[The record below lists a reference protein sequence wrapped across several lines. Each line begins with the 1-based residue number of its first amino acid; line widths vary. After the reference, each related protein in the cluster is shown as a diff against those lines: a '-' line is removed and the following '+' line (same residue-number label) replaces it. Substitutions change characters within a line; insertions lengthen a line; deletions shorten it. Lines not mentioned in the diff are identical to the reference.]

1 MITFIIY
8 LLSFMALLGVL
19 VTIHE
24 YGHFI
29 VARLCKVHVQRF
41 SLGMG
46 PVMYTKMDKHGTEF
60 ALSLLPLGGYVSMI
74 TNKLIEVEPEIKE
87 TLSDEQLKNTFD
99 SKPKWQRA
107 SIMFAG
113 PLANF
118 LLSIFIFSIIFLNT
132 PDPQSV
138 TVIKDQNSSIIFKS
152 DGEFI
157 LPGDQIKSINSV
169 NINDPKDINLELL
182 SYAGYSGYID
192 LGLKR
197 NDINNLVNVSIQVA
211 DYLPTSESQSDP
223 LGYLGLTVEN
233 KMKPIVGQIVSGG
246 AAELAGL
253 KPNDV
258 IKRIDTQKINYAS
271 DLRAAVLT
279 IPNSTALFNIERN
292 GELIQIPVRIQSL
305 LDSEG
310 KEYGAIGIAFGTT
323 RSLSQAVSKGVFETY
338 NLSKKTLQF
347 IGKMLTG
354 NMGTENL
361 SGPIGIAEMAGNTAQ
376 AGLLP
381 FMYLMALLSISLAVL
396 NLLPIPVLDGGQ
408 LTLLG
413 IEAIRGKPLSEKVE
427 NYIYS
432 GGAILV
438 GMLMIFAVFNDVSRF
453 F

>member
-1 MITFIIY
+1 
-8 LLSFMALLGVL
+8 MALLGVL

-46 PVMYTKMDKHGTEF
+46 PVMYTKLDQHGTEF

-87 TLSDEQLKNTFD
+87 TLTDEQLKNTFD

-132 PDPQSV
+132 PDPQAV
-138 TVIKDQNSSIIFKS
+138 TVVKDHSSSIIFKN
-152 DGEFI
+152 DGQSI
-157 LPGDQIKSINSV
+157 VAGDEIKSINSV
-169 NINDPKDINLELL
+169 EINDPKDINLELL

-197 NDINNLVNVSIQVA
+197 NGIDRQLNVSIQVT
-211 DYLPTSESQSDP
+211 DYLPTSESQSNP

-233 KMKPIVGQIVSGG
+233 KMMPIVGQIVSGG
-246 AAELAGL
+246 AAESAGL
-253 KPNDV
+253 KPND
-258 IKRIDTQKINYAS
+258 IIRKIDNQKIQYAS
-271 DLRAAVLT
+271 DLRAAVSM
-279 IPNSTALFNIERN
+279 IPNSTALFNIERE
-292 GELIQIPVRIQSL
+292 GELIQLPVKIQSQ
-305 LDSEG
+305 LDNEG
-310 KEYGAIGIAFGTT
+310 KEYGAIGIAFGTS
-323 RSLSQAVSKGVFETY
+323 RSLSQAVSKGIFETY

-381 FMYLMALLSISLAVL
+381 FLYLMALLSISLAVL

-413 IEAIRGKPLSEKVE
+413 LEALRGKPLSEKVE

>member
-1 MITFIIY
+1 
-8 LLSFMALLGVL
+8 MALLGVL

-46 PVMYTKMDKHGTEF
+46 PVMYTKLDKHGTEF

-87 TLSDEQLKNTFD
+87 TLTDEQLKNTFD

-132 PDPQSV
+132 PDPQAV
-138 TVIKDQNSSIIFKS
+138 TVVKDQSSSIIFKN
-152 DGEFI
+152 DGQSI
-157 LPGDQIKSINSV
+157 VAGDEIKSINSV
-169 NINDPKDINLELL
+169 AINDPKDINLELL

-197 NDINNLVNVSIQVA
+197 NGIDSQLNVSIQVT
-211 DYLPTSESQSDP
+211 DYLPTSESQSNP

-233 KMKPIVGQIVSGG
+233 KMMPIVGQIVSGG
-246 AAELAGL
+246 AAESAGL
-253 KPNDV
+253 KPND
-258 IKRIDTQKINYAS
+258 IIRKIDNQKIQYAS
-271 DLRAAVLT
+271 DLRAAVSM
-279 IPNSTALFNIERN
+279 IPNSTALFNIERE
-292 GELIQIPVRIQSL
+292 GELIQLPVKIQSQ
-305 LDSEG
+305 LDNEG
-310 KEYGAIGIAFGTT
+310 KEYGAIGIAFGTS
-323 RSLSQAVSKGVFETY
+323 RSLSQAVSKGIFETY

-381 FMYLMALLSISLAVL
+381 FLYLMALLSISLAVL

-413 IEAIRGKPLSEKVE
+413 LEALRGKPLSEKVE

-438 GMLMIFAVFNDVSRF
+438 GMLMILAVFNDVSRF

>member
-1 MITFIIY
+1 
-8 LLSFMALLGVL
+8 MALLGVL

-46 PVMYTKMDKHGTEF
+46 PVMYTKLDKHGTEF

-87 TLSDEQLKNTFD
+87 TLTDEQLKNTFD

-132 PDPQSV
+132 PDPQAV
-138 TVIKDQNSSIIFKS
+138 TVVKDQSSSIIFKN
-152 DGEFI
+152 DGQSI
-157 LPGDQIKSINSV
+157 VAGDEIKSINSV
-169 NINDPKDINLELL
+169 AINEPKDINLELL

-197 NDINNLVNVSIQVA
+197 NGIDSQLNVSIQVT
-211 DYLPTSESQSDP
+211 DYLPTSESQSNP

-233 KMKPIVGQIVSGG
+233 KMMPIVGQIVSGG
-246 AAELAGL
+246 AAESAGL
-253 KPNDV
+253 KPND
-258 IKRIDTQKINYAS
+258 IIRKIDNQKIQYAS
-271 DLRAAVLT
+271 DLRAAVSM
-279 IPNSTALFNIERN
+279 IPNSTALFNIERE
-292 GELIQIPVRIQSL
+292 GELIQLPVKIQSQ
-305 LDSEG
+305 LDNEG
-310 KEYGAIGIAFGTT
+310 KEYGAIGIAFGTS
-323 RSLSQAVSKGVFETY
+323 RSLSQAVSKGIFETY

-381 FMYLMALLSISLAVL
+381 FLYLMALLSISLAVL

-413 IEAIRGKPLSEKVE
+413 LEALRGKPLSEKVE

>member
-1 MITFIIY
+1 
-8 LLSFMALLGVL
+8 
-19 VTIHE
+19 
-24 YGHFI
+24 
-29 VARLCKVHVQRF
+29 
-41 SLGMG
+41 
-46 PVMYTKMDKHGTEF
+46 
-60 ALSLLPLGGYVSMI
+60 
-74 TNKLIEVEPEIKE
+74 
-87 TLSDEQLKNTFD
+87 
-99 SKPKWQRA
+99 
-107 SIMFAG
+107 MFAG

-132 PDPQSV
+132 PDPQAV
-138 TVIKDQNSSIIFKS
+138 TVVKDQSSSIIFKN
-152 DGEFI
+152 DGQSI
-157 LPGDQIKSINSV
+157 VAGDEIKSINSV
-169 NINDPKDINLELL
+169 AINDPKDINLELL

-197 NDINNLVNVSIQVA
+197 NGIDSQLNVSIQVT
-211 DYLPTSESQSDP
+211 DYLPTSESQSNP

-233 KMKPIVGQIVSGG
+233 KMMPIVGQIVSGG
-246 AAELAGL
+246 AAESAGL
-253 KPNDV
+253 KPND
-258 IKRIDTQKINYAS
+258 IIRKIDNQKIQYAS
-271 DLRAAVLT
+271 DLRAAVSM
-279 IPNSTALFNIERN
+279 IPNSTALFNIERE
-292 GELIQIPVRIQSL
+292 GELIQLPVKIQSQ
-305 LDSEG
+305 LDNEG
-310 KEYGAIGIAFGTT
+310 KEYGAIGIAFGTS
-323 RSLSQAVSKGVFETY
+323 RSLSQAVSKGIFETY

-381 FMYLMALLSISLAVL
+381 FLYLMALLSISLAVL

-413 IEAIRGKPLSEKVE
+413 LEALRGKPLSEKVE

>member
-1 MITFIIY
+1 
-8 LLSFMALLGVL
+8 MALLGVL

-46 PVMYTKMDKHGTEF
+46 PVMYTKLDKHGTEF

-87 TLSDEQLKNTFD
+87 TLTDEQLKNTFD

-132 PDPQSV
+132 PDPQAV
-138 TVIKDQNSSIIFKS
+138 TVVKDQSSSIIFKN
-152 DGEFI
+152 DGQSI
-157 LPGDQIKSINSV
+157 VAGDEIKSINSV
-169 NINDPKDINLELL
+169 VINDPKDINLELL

-197 NDINNLVNVSIQVA
+197 NGIDSQLNVSIQVT
-211 DYLPTSESQSDP
+211 DYLPTSESQSNP

-233 KMKPIVGQIVSGG
+233 KMMPIVGQIVSGG
-246 AAELAGL
+246 AAESAGL
-253 KPNDV
+253 KPND
-258 IKRIDTQKINYAS
+258 IIRKIDNQKIQYAS
-271 DLRAAVLT
+271 DLRAAVSM
-279 IPNSTALFNIERN
+279 IPNSTALFNIERE
-292 GELIQIPVRIQSL
+292 GELIQLPVKIQSQ
-305 LDSEG
+305 LDNEG
-310 KEYGAIGIAFGTT
+310 KEYGAIGIAFGTS
-323 RSLSQAVSKGVFETY
+323 RSLSQAVSKGIFETY

-381 FMYLMALLSISLAVL
+381 FLYLMALLSISLAVL

-413 IEAIRGKPLSEKVE
+413 LEALRGKPLSEKVE

>member
-1 MITFIIY
+1 
-8 LLSFMALLGVL
+8 MALLGVL

-169 NINDPKDINLELL
+169 KINDPKDINLELL

-197 NDINNLVNVSIQVA
+197 NDINNLVNVSIQVT
-211 DYLPTSESQSDP
+211 DYLPTSESQSNP

>member
-46 PVMYTKMDKHGTEF
+46 PVMYTKLDKHGTEF

-87 TLSDEQLKNTFD
+87 ILTDEQLKNTFD

-132 PDPQSV
+132 PDPQAV
-138 TVIKDQNSSIIFKS
+138 TVVKDQSSSIIFKN
-152 DGEFI
+152 DGQSI
-157 LPGDQIKSINSV
+157 VAGDEIKSINSV
-169 NINDPKDINLELL
+169 AINDPKDINLELL

-197 NDINNLVNVSIQVA
+197 NGIDSQLNVSIQVT
-211 DYLPTSESQSDP
+211 DYLPTSESQSNP

-233 KMKPIVGQIVSGG
+233 KMMPIVGQIVSGG
-246 AAELAGL
+246 AAESAGL
-253 KPNDV
+253 KPND
-258 IKRIDTQKINYAS
+258 IIRKIDNQKIQYAS
-271 DLRAAVLT
+271 DLRAAVSM
-279 IPNSTALFNIERN
+279 IPNSTALFNIERE
-292 GELIQIPVRIQSL
+292 GELIQLPVKIQSR
-305 LDSEG
+305 LDNEG
-310 KEYGAIGIAFGTT
+310 KEYGAIGIAFGTS
-323 RSLSQAVSKGVFETY
+323 RSLSQAVSKGIFETY

-381 FMYLMALLSISLAVL
+381 FLYLMALLSISLAVL

-413 IEAIRGKPLSEKVE
+413 LEALRGKPLSEKVE

>member
-46 PVMYTKMDKHGTEF
+46 PVMYTKLDKHGTEF

-87 TLSDEQLKNTFD
+87 TLTDEQLKNTFD

-132 PDPQSV
+132 PDPQAV
-138 TVIKDQNSSIIFKS
+138 TVVKDQSSSIIFKN
-152 DGEFI
+152 DGQSI
-157 LPGDQIKSINSV
+157 VAGDEIKSINSV
-169 NINDPKDINLELL
+169 EINDPKDINLELL

-197 NDINNLVNVSIQVA
+197 NGIDRQLNVSIQVT
-211 DYLPTSESQSDP
+211 DYLPTSESQSNP

-233 KMKPIVGQIVSGG
+233 KMMPIVGQIVSGG
-246 AAELAGL
+246 AAESAGL
-253 KPNDV
+253 KPND
-258 IKRIDTQKINYAS
+258 IIRKIDNQKIQYAS
-271 DLRAAVLT
+271 DLRATVSM
-279 IPNSTALFNIERN
+279 IPNSTALFNIERE
-292 GELIQIPVRIQSL
+292 GELIQLPVKIQSQ
-305 LDSEG
+305 LDNEG
-310 KEYGAIGIAFGTT
+310 KEYGAIGIAFGTS
-323 RSLSQAVSKGVFETY
+323 RSLSQAVSKGIFETY

-381 FMYLMALLSISLAVL
+381 FLYLMALLSISLAVL

-413 IEAIRGKPLSEKVE
+413 LEALRGKPLSEKVE

>member
-1 MITFIIY
+1 
-8 LLSFMALLGVL
+8 MALLGVL

-46 PVMYTKMDKHGTEF
+46 PVMYTKLDKHGTEF

-87 TLSDEQLKNTFD
+87 TLTDEQLKNTFD

-132 PDPQSV
+132 PDPQAV
-138 TVIKDQNSSIIFKS
+138 TVVKDQSSSIIFKN
-152 DGEFI
+152 DGQSI
-157 LPGDQIKSINSV
+157 VAGDEIKSINSV
-169 NINDPKDINLELL
+169 AINDPKDINLELL

-197 NDINNLVNVSIQVA
+197 NGIDSQLNVSIQVT
-211 DYLPTSESQSDP
+211 DYLPTSESQSNP

-233 KMKPIVGQIVSGG
+233 KMLPIVGQIVSGG
-246 AAELAGL
+246 AAESAGL
-253 KPNDV
+253 KPND
-258 IKRIDTQKINYAS
+258 IIRKIDNQKIQYAS
-271 DLRAAVLT
+271 DLRAAVSM
-279 IPNSTALFNIERN
+279 IPNSTALFNIERE
-292 GELIQIPVRIQSL
+292 GELIQLPVKIQSQ
-305 LDSEG
+305 LDNEG
-310 KEYGAIGIAFGTT
+310 KEYGAIGIAFGTS
-323 RSLSQAVSKGVFETY
+323 RSLSQAVSKGIFETY

-381 FMYLMALLSISLAVL
+381 FLYLMALLSISLAVL

-413 IEAIRGKPLSEKVE
+413 LEALRGKPLSEKVE

>member
-1 MITFIIY
+1 
-8 LLSFMALLGVL
+8 MALLGVL

-46 PVMYTKMDKHGTEF
+46 PVMYTKLDKHGTEF

-87 TLSDEQLKNTFD
+87 TLTDEQLKNTFD

-132 PDPQSV
+132 PDPQAV
-138 TVIKDQNSSIIFKS
+138 TVVKDQSSSIIFKN
-152 DGEFI
+152 DGQSI
-157 LPGDQIKSINSV
+157 VAGDEIKSINSV
-169 NINDPKDINLELL
+169 AINDPKDINLELL

-197 NDINNLVNVSIQVA
+197 NGIDSQLNVSIQVT
-211 DYLPTSESQSDP
+211 DYLPTSESQSNP

-233 KMKPIVGQIVSGG
+233 KMMPIVGKIVSGG
-246 AAELAGL
+246 AAESAGL
-253 KPNDV
+253 KPND
-258 IKRIDTQKINYAS
+258 IIRKIDNQKIQYAS
-271 DLRAAVLT
+271 DLRAAVSM
-279 IPNSTALFNIERN
+279 IPNSTALFNIERE
-292 GELIQIPVRIQSL
+292 GELIQLPVKIQSQ
-305 LDSEG
+305 LDNEG
-310 KEYGAIGIAFGTT
+310 KEYGAIGIAFGTS
-323 RSLSQAVSKGVFETY
+323 RSLSQAVSKGIFETY

-381 FMYLMALLSISLAVL
+381 FLYLMALLSISLAVL

-413 IEAIRGKPLSEKVE
+413 LEALRGKPLSEKVE